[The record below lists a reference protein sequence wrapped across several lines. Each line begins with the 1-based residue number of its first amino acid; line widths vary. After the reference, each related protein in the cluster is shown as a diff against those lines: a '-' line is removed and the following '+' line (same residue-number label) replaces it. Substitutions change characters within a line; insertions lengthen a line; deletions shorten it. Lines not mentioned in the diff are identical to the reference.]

1 VDGNHR
7 IYHHHSWITKHLK
20 IMNIFKKFFRLFSK
34 PKKEIPP
41 PALRNFGWKRDLPDP
56 RDFKFK
62 GIKALPLPKSVDL
75 RKHCPVVY
83 DQGEL
88 GSCTANALGGAY
100 QFEQI
105 KQKQEDFVPSRLFIY
120 YNERVIEGTVNED
133 AGAMIRDGIKTMVTD
148 GVCPETMWPY
158 KTWKFKKQPDPAC
171 YTEALNNQVLEYR
184 RITPHTLYEVKQA
197 LYEGSPIS
205 FGFMIFESMMSDQVT
220 RTGVV
225 PLPGPNEQPMGGHAV
240 LAVGYDDSKNALLV
254 RNSWGKNWG
263 LDGYF
268 WLPYEFVTQPN
279 MSADYWVIKMVE

>member
-1 VDGNHR
+1 MNFLKKLF
-7 IYHHHSWITKHLK
+7 TK
-20 IMNIFKKFFRLFSK
+20 KKK
-34 PKKEIPP
+34 TQA
-41 PALRNFGWKRDLPDP
+41 PALKNFGWKRDLPDP

-62 GIKALPLPKSVDL
+62 AIKAIPLPKSVDL
-75 RKHCPVVY
+75 RKDCPVVY

-105 KQKQEDFVPSRLFIY
+105 KQKQEDFIPSRLFIY

-133 AGAMIRDGIKTMVTD
+133 AGAMIRDGIKTMVKD
-148 GVCPETMWPY
+148 GVCPEKMWPY
-158 KTWKFKKQPDPAC
+158 KIWKFKKQPHKKC

-205 FGFMIFESMMSDQVT
+205 FGFMIFESMMSEQVA
-220 RTGVV
+220 RTGIV
-225 PLPGPNEQPMGGHAV
+225 PVPSNRERPMGGHAV
-240 LAVGYDDSKNALLV
+240 LAVGYDDEKDALLV

-268 WLPYEFVTQPN
+268 WLPYHFVTEPN
-279 MSADYWVIKMVE
+279 MSADYWTIRMVE